1 MNSRQRWT
9 LILTAV
15 ASLMAGL
22 DTLVVATAT
31 NMIRLDLHASI
42 GELDWI
48 VNAYTLTIAVF
59 LLTAAAASDRL
70 GRRRVLVA
78 GIVVF
83 TAASAAC
90 ALAPSIGVLIAARA
104 VQGVGTAIVLP
115 AALALVSEAFPA
127 ERRGKALGLFS
138 GIVGLAIL
146 GGPVIGGAVVQGLAW
161 QWIFWLNVPI
171 GIVLVPFILRK
182 VTEGFG
188 PRAPF
193 DVGGLT
199 WSGLG
204 ALGLVWGLVRGD
216 AAGWSS
222 PSVYFPL
229 AGGAAAL
236 VLFVLWER
244 RTPAPMVPMSL
255 FRNPAFGAAN
265 AAGFLMTAS
274 IFGAAFFFAQYLQ
287 AGLGEDPLTA
297 GLRMLPWTATLFL
310 VAPVAGGL
318 VNRLG
323 ERSLVMAGLAAQA
336 AGFAWMAAA
345 VGHGYPAMV
354 PAMVLA
360 GVGGCTAMPAVQ
372 TAAVGAVPPSA
383 IGQASGVYNA
393 MRQLGG
399 AFGIAIL
406 SAVFTAHGGFAS
418 VAAIG
423 HGFRATMV
431 VTTAVSAAG
440 ALAGAG
446 LTRRR
451 PAAPAPLAPEELPAP
466 AQSLRARHDSGR
478 ERLPRALR
486 PDEGQAVQEQAG
498 SLISKQQPTPVFS
511 TRTLPWWASTT
522 PRTIARPSPAPLPG
536 AGLRASV
543 PRQARSKTRGRSAS
557 GMPPQPSAT
566 ASRASPSSGLASTC
580 TQPPG
585 GVCRMA
591 LASRLVSARDSSR
604 GSARTASCPVALPSS
619 RTPCSRASASVLAS
633 TSLTRSFSVIWSGE
647 SCRAP
652 EWRRDSSNRSSTI
665 VARRS
670 ASARICLW

>member
-22 DTLVVATAT
+22 DTLVVTTAM
-31 NMIRLDLHASI
+31 NMIRLHLHASI

-70 GRRRVLVA
+70 GRRRVLVT

-90 ALAPSIGVLIAARA
+90 ALAPSIGLLIAARA

-115 AALALVSEAFPA
+115 AALALVSEAFPP
-127 ERRGKALGLFS
+127 EHRGKALGLFS
-138 GIVGLAIL
+138 GVTGLAIL

-171 GIVLVPFILRK
+171 GIAVVPLILRQ
-182 VTEGFG
+182 VAESFG
-188 PRAPF
+188 PRSPF
-193 DVGGLT
+193 DVVGLA

-204 ALGLVWGLVRGD
+204 ALGLVWGLVRGNT
-216 AAGWSS
+216 AGWSS
-222 PSVYFPL
+222 PSVYLPL
-229 AGGAAAL
+229 GGGLAAL
-236 VLFVLWER
+236 VLFVWWER
-244 RTPAPMVPMSL
+244 RAQAPMVPMSL

-265 AAGFLMTAS
+265 AAGILMTAS

-310 VAPVAGGL
+310 VAPVAGAL

-323 ERSLVMAGLAAQA
+323 ERLLVMAGLAAQA
-336 AGFAWMAAA
+336 AGFAWMAEA

-360 GVGGCTAMPAVQ
+360 GVGVSTAMPAVQ
-372 TAAVGAVPPSA
+372 TATVGAVPPSA
-383 IGQASGVYNA
+383 IGKASGVYNA

-406 SAVFTAHGGFAS
+406 SAVFTAHGGFTS

-423 HGFRATMV
+423 HGFRAAMIV
-431 VTTAVSAAG
+431 ATTVSAAG
-440 ALAGAG
+440 ALAGAA

-451 PAAPAPLAPEELPAP
+451 PAAPARRAPEDLPAP
-466 AQSLRARHDSGR
+466 VPATGAAR
-478 ERLPRALR
+478 
-486 PDEGQAVQEQAG
+486 
-498 SLISKQQPTPVFS
+498 
-511 TRTLPWWASTT
+511 
-522 PRTIARPSPAPLPG
+522 
-536 AGLRASV
+536 
-543 PRQARSKTRGRSAS
+543 
-557 GMPPQPSAT
+557 AT
-566 ASRASPSSGLASTC
+566 ASW
-580 TQPPG
+580 QPG
-585 GVCRMA
+585 
-591 LASRLVSARDSSR
+591 
-604 GSARTASCPVALPSS
+604 
-619 RTPCSRASASVLAS
+619 
-633 TSLTRSFSVIWSGE
+633 F
-647 SCRAP
+647 
-652 EWRRDSSNRSSTI
+652 
-665 VARRS
+665 RRS
-670 ASARICLW
+670 ALAGARGGRGRR